1 MKNITLVLVGYKPAK
16 KTDQYRTVFMKDATH
31 CFFEV
36 NKGLGMDLSAKLA
49 GMWFMEVISIH
60 SAAMDK
66 INAIMANPSHPDFTI
81 AQSFKLDETGKSL
94 EDPIALSF
102 NTMMFYLKKMG
113 ILNFTSQ
120 ILADHQDCEKGVIY
134 AIEFNF

>member
-1 MKNITLVLVGYKPAK
+1 MKNITLVQVGYKPAK
-16 KTDQYRTVFMKDATH
+16 KTDQYRTVFMNDATH

-66 INAIMANPSHPDFTI
+66 IYAIMANPSHPGFTI

-120 ILADHQDCEKGVIY
+120 MLVDHHDCEKGAIY